1 MDFSKLDELMAMPK
15 KTDASKQNK
24 KCFVDQM
31 GILLGEEGLSENAI
45 KYLKSGFGFAGAK
58 PLAIYIQKYKD
69 EERNRVVDAVFSS
82 ELLCG
87 KDKVSAFKFCVN
99 LSAYSIE
106 WFGSDKHLLTGLVK
120 LFPSLSQNKEKK
132 LLKDAPKIFEKYF
145 LEILSVDTA
154 LPDLYA
160 LGLKEIF
167 IKEYMGTLQLISDS
181 ITKKYAEKNR
191 KIKEWI
197 RLSGE
202 KNAEDRLVQPHSEE
216 CKSQE
221 SAIDNNNQGENTTEE
236 ANNEIAAAYSAKE
249 ILKLGLL
256 FSDIS
261 SRLKV
266 TAEKIMEL
274 ERQYAGSKEQI
285 AKLKLEIKQNEEEIQ
300 NERKH
305 YEQEKTETE
314 RCRGIIADLQDK
326 IRDASV
332 QNQEQEKKIM
342 SLSEELSKANAVLS
356 VYSVDKQ
363 NAQTEQLNAIA
374 SKLKAEYRDFKEAEN
389 EEMTVD
395 LGENF
400 RFQIQSIFK
409 ILSKSGIE
417 VERR

>member
-202 KNAEDRLVQPHSEE
+202 KNAEDRLVQQHSEE
-216 CKSQE
+216 CESQE
-221 SAIDNNNQGENTTEE
+221 SANDNNNQSENTTEE
-236 ANNEIAAAYSAKE
+236 ANNEIAAYSAKE

-266 TAEKIMEL
+266 TAEKMMEL

-285 AKLKLEIKQNEEEIQ
+285 AKLKLEIKQNEEELQ
-300 NERKH
+300 NERKRF
-305 YEQEKTETE
+305 EQEKTETE
-314 RCRGIIADLQDK
+314 RCRGIIANLHEK
-326 IRDASV
+326 IRDAGV

-409 ILSKSGIE
+409 ILTKSGIE